1 MRYRSRD
8 RSRKN
13 IFPGIDSGLAF
24 ISEKPN
30 IRVIKRFRSMSLA
43 ASVSD
48 NSTPV
53 SGNGYNFPGIG
64 NALPTDV
71 ESLMFRI
78 LREDD
83 YPAFQL
89 LFKKMYS
96 PLCQFCLKFVQVRE
110 VAEELV
116 SDVFFTIWKNRHR
129 IIVAS
134 PKAYLFT
141 AVRNRG
147 YDYLRKVK
155 RSVWCDLEEATNIA
169 SETADSQE
177 MMIHH
182 ELSGQI
188 DRSIAGLPRQCRL
201 IFEMSRDHG
210 LKYREIA
217 TMLNI
222 SVKTVETQMG
232 RALKHLRQSLP
243 PM

>member
-1 MRYRSRD
+1 
-8 RSRKN
+8 
-13 IFPGIDSGLAF
+13 
-24 ISEKPN
+24 
-30 IRVIKRFRSMSLA
+30 
-43 ASVSD
+43 
-48 NSTPV
+48 
-53 SGNGYNFPGIG
+53 
-64 NALPTDV
+64 
-71 ESLMFRI
+71 MFRI

-83 YPAFQL
+83 YAAFQI
-89 LFKKMYS
+89 LFKKMYA
-96 PLCQFCLKFVQVRE
+96 PLCQFCVKFVQVRE

-147 YDYLRKVK
+147 YDHLRKVK
-155 RSVWCDLEEATNIA
+155 RSVWCDLEEANHVA
-169 SETADSQE
+169 AEAADSQE

-182 ELSGQI
+182 ELSGRI

-243 PM
+243 TQ

>member
-1 MRYRSRD
+1 
-8 RSRKN
+8 
-13 IFPGIDSGLAF
+13 
-24 ISEKPN
+24 
-30 IRVIKRFRSMSLA
+30 MSVSV
-43 ASVSD
+43 SVSD
-48 NSTPV
+48 NTTPGT
-53 SGNGYNFPGIG
+53 GNGFSFPGIVSG
-64 NALPTDV
+64 SNLDI
-71 ESLMFRI
+71 ESLMFKI

-89 LFKKMYS
+89 LFKKMYA
-96 PLCQFCLKFVQVRE
+96 PLCQFCIKFVQVRE

-147 YDYLRKVK
+147 YDHLRKVK
-155 RSVWCDLEEATNIA
+155 RSVWCDLEEATHIA
-169 SETADSQE
+169 AETVDSQD

-182 ELSGQI
+182 ELSNQI
-188 DRSIAGLPRQCRL
+188 DRSIARLPRQCRL